1 MGPGTF
7 PSAGLLAPAAPAS
20 SSGAPGGSINW
31 RGLYD
36 AAAAD
41 LADARDAF
49 IRAFQ
54 TAAGMRD
61 NYTLGE
67 GDTDAGARGEVR
79 GPSAMSLAGLGMTG
93 AAPGGLL
100 AAPRG
105 GAVLG
110 AGPIRGYHASPY
122 DFERFDIA
130 KIGTGE
136 GSQAFGHGLYVA
148 ENKGVAQGYRDSL
161 APKVDPRDGIKN
173 MLDNLGLGST
183 RADIEGAA
191 AGLGL
196 QLHDKQIA
204 DIAIAVRGRNADGS
218 MTAPAIDALRR
229 LDGSLPIT
237 GGRMYEVAIHA
248 DPKRFLDWDKKLV
261 DQPEVRDSLR
271 RAGFI
276 SPQGKY
282 EAFVANAPAYGGD
295 ILHALQ
301 GGASQGSLRLA
312 GTPEK
317 AARFLSDAGIPGV
330 RYLDALSRGGAR
342 GESVGPGTHN
352 YAVFDDKLIEI
363 LRKYGMLPAAIGG
376 GAAAAAQP
384 VGLLEQ

>member
-7 PSAGLLAPAAPAS
+7 PSAGLLSSAAPAAPYRMLDDTGYTRATVLPYRTNDATGDQELALPGLLAS
-20 SSGAPGGSINW
+20 PMQAW
-31 RGLYD
+31 MRLLD
-36 AAAAD
+36 AARAGQTSFD
-41 LADARDAF
+41 PLDALEV
-49 IRAFQ
+49 
-54 TAAGMRD
+54 AGSGV
-61 NYTLGE
+61 T
-67 GDTDAGARGEVR
+67 
-79 GPSAMSLAGLGMTG
+79 
-93 AAPGGLL
+93 GGLL
-100 AAPRG
+100 APARAG
-105 GAVLG
+105 KGVVLG

-136 GSQAFGHGLYVA
+136 GSQAFGHGLYIA
-148 ENKGVAQGYRDSL
+148 ENKGVAQGYRDAL
-161 APKVDPRDGIKN
+161 APKVDPREGIN
-173 MLDNLGLGST
+173 NLLGNLGLGST
-183 RADIEGAA
+183 KADIEGAA

-196 QLHDKQIA
+196 RLHDKQIA
-204 DIAIAVRGRNADGS
+204 DIAIAVQGRNADGS
-218 MTAPAIDALRR
+218 MTAPAIGALRR

-248 DPKRFLDWDKKLV
+248 DPKRFLDWDKKLI

-276 SPQGKY
+276 SPQGRY

-301 GGASQGSLRLA
+301 GGGSQGSLRLA
-312 GTPEK
+312 GTPQK
-317 AARFLSDAGIPGV
+317 AARFLSEAGIPGV
-330 RYLDALSRGGAR
+330 RYLDALSRGGSR
-342 GESVGPGTHN
+342 GESIGADTHN

-384 VGLLEQ
+384 GGLLEQ